1 MPAKSPS
8 TERTAQERLLEVDRL
23 SVRFKTDDVTIT
35 AVDGVSLSVDR
46 GQTVAVVGES
56 GSGKSVTSLAI
67 MRLLRLPPTMM
78 DARAIKFRRRDGNFA
93 DLSRLPERE
102 MRDIRGNEIAMIFQ
116 EPMTCLNPVF
126 SVGRQITETIT
137 AHQGTNRQNAMIRA
151 GELLAALGISDPER
165 RLRSFPHQLSGG
177 MRQRIMIA
185 MALACRP
192 ALLIA
197 DEPTTALDVT
207 VQAQILELIMTL
219 QKEMGMALLFITH
232 NLGVAAEISD
242 RIVVMYAGR
251 VVEEGDTRDIFA
263 APRHPYTRGLLPADP
278 FHGYAEPAPR
288 LLSFRRSRATCRCQA
303 ICRPVA
309 HSTRAVA
316 TAGMAYARPAACTS
330 DRKPCPSSTAFSAC
344 AGATSRRRYGQPQ
357 RPSYWK
363 SSACRST
370 SALRRARSR
379 AQKQVLRAVDGV
391 SFEIARGEV
400 LGLVGRSGS
409 GKSKVGRS
417 ILRPLT
423 EPTSG
428 EIRFDGQDILAL
440 RGGDLR
446 RFRRHAQIIFQDP
459 LASLNPRMTVEQ
471 LLAEPLVTQGM
482 HPRPRRVARAARNCS
497 GWSGWHRR
505 TCHATRTPSPAASAS
520 VSRSPAAWPCD
531 RISSSPTSP
540 CPRSTCR
547 SRPRSSTCCV
557 S

>member
-1 MPAKSPS
+1 VPAKSPS

-207 VQAQILELIMTL
+207 VQAQILELIKTL

-263 APRHPYTRGLLPADP
+263 APRHPYTRGLLRSI
-278 FHGYAEPAPR
+278 PR
-288 LLSFRRSRATCRCQA
+288 LRGTGAEDTELQTIPGNVPMPGDLPTGCAFHPRCGHRR
-303 ICRPVA
+303 
-309 HSTRAVA
+309 
-316 TAGMAYARPAACTS
+316 
-330 DRKPCPSSTAFSAC
+330 
-344 AGATSRRRYGQPQ
+344 
-357 RPSYWK
+357 
-363 SSACRST
+363 
-370 SALRRARSR
+370 
-379 AQKQVLRAVDGV
+379 DGV
-391 SFEIARGEV
+391 CDQ
-400 LGLVGRSGS
+400 LVPPTENCAPQHR
-409 GKSKVGRS
+409 VQCLRWRDIQAS
-417 ILRPLT
+417 I
-423 EPTSG
+423 
-428 EIRFDGQDILAL
+428 
-440 RGGDLR
+440 
-446 RFRRHAQIIFQDP
+446 
-459 LASLNPRMTVEQ
+459 
-471 LLAEPLVTQGM
+471 
-482 HPRPRRVARAARNCS
+482 
-497 GWSGWHRR
+497 
-505 TCHATRTPSPAASAS
+505 
-520 VSRSPAAWPCD
+520 
-531 RISSSPTSP
+531 
-540 CPRSTCR
+540 
-547 SRPRSSTCCV
+547 
-557 S
+557 